1 MGKGR
6 QVNSLSPVA
15 ETLQAFLVKRSFPQF
30 IVIMITLLCGSLLTS
45 SISRALPT
53 VQDKGTFRGA
63 EMGDR
68 HGSRFQGEGDSPLR
82 SMSFTGLDFFSD
94 YFGGRHRGDLVA
106 QVYLFDM
113 RTFSLNGDES
123 SSRFDYAPCVIAPN
137 LILLPQGRL
146 NLKFG
151 HIWHSYG
158 LRNQINTTQTLR
170 QLISQENMGL
180 MLDWGWQSSTVNLI

>member
-1 MGKGR
+1 M
-6 QVNSLSPVA
+6 NSLSPAGKTKNVFLPKRRYQLLFVA
-15 ETLQAFLVKRSFPQF
+15 
-30 IVIMITLLCGSLLTS
+30 VIALLYASLFY
-45 SISRALPT
+45 SISQALPT
-53 VQDKGTFRGA
+53 IQDKSTFRGA
-63 EMGDR
+63 RWVIDT
-68 HGSRFQGEGDSPLR
+68 GSRVKAEGHSPLR

-94 YFGGRHRGDLVA
+94 LHFGGRHRGDLVA

-113 RTFSLNGDES
+113 RTFPLNGDES
-123 SSRFDYAPCVIAPN
+123 KSRFDYAPCVIAPN

-151 HIWHSYG
+151 HLWHSYG

-180 MLDWGWQSSTVNLI
+180 M